1 MRRRKRCHRAI
12 FSYLSKYIG
21 GRNHRPSYSIDLTKL
36 SYEQM
41 AGRKDVTKNGQ
52 DNRILEALN
61 QNRDSVFGW
70 VTVEE
75 AQAEVHGNTASPAK
89 TSPCSTGRT
98 TRSRPCSHRRASTPT
113 AAGRTCTTATGRSS
127 VRSGE
132 KSGRTIDRITDY
144 DAGIGGAVIT
154 AVLKLENME
163 DGKLGGLTLE
173 SFRSTNESIA
183 RVTASKGR

>member
-1 MRRRKRCHRAI
+1 MLQGDL
-12 FSYLSKYIG
+12 SYLSQYIG

-52 DNRILEALN
+52 DKRILELLN
-61 QNRDSVFGW
+61 QNGDSVFGW
-70 VTVEE
+70 VTVERRRPRST
-75 AQAEVHGNTASPAK
+75 GNTASRAK

-98 TRSRPCSHRRASTPT
+98 TVPTVLTQASEHRPSGRANLHYGDWPLVGP
-113 AAGRTCTTATGRSS
+113 AWEKSS
-127 VRSGE
+127 V
-132 KSGRTIDRITDY
+132 TIDRITDY
-144 DAGIGGAVIT
+144 DAGIGSGGYS

-163 DGKLGGLTLE
+163 DGKLDGLTPE

-183 RVTASKGR
+183 KGDGLPKGR